1 MSGVGGDLWGQNGDK
16 LLEQQ
21 LKKKKPEGRQY
32 FRDHFSSLLK
42 LKDTLVINS
51 VAFYSQDLKTIR
63 S

>member
-21 LKKKKPEGRQY
+21 LKKTLKEDYIFG
-32 FRDHFSSLLK
+32 DHFSSLLK